1 MMTQLTLDM
10 GEIGRRYN
18 VVGINAGRGLTEK
31 IMEMGI
37 VPGTEI
43 KIISRFGGHV
53 IVMVRGSVIALS
65 RGISRKILISP
76 LE

>member
-1 MMTQLTLDM
+1 
-10 GEIGRRYN
+10 
-18 VVGINAGRGLTEK
+18 
-31 IMEMGI
+31 